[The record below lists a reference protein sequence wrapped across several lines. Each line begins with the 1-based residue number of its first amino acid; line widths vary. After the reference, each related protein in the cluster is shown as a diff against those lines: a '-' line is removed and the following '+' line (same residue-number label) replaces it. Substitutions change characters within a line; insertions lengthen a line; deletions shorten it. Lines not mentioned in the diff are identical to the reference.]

1 MEPSE
6 VRRRIDGYS
15 SSASTLAAR
24 QWRKMRTVDDWPT
37 IASRLTL
44 MVQANMVAAARFSA
58 GEAADALGSDAA
70 VNPAAWGKAASDGR
84 PLDSLLYSGVAH
96 ARGLYGSGRTDQQ
109 IMNAGLAWMQTIIGT
124 QVGDAARSAS
134 GVVTTATEGAGWIR
148 YVSPPCCQRC
158 AVLAGKWFRWNEG
171 FRRHPNCFPAG
182 VVTSGPSVDAA
193 TRRWYEGELVVLST
207 ASGQQLPVTGN
218 HPILTRRGWVPAN
231 LIQEGDEVF
240 RSTLPEGA
248 AALEVPNHDQVPA
261 RIEDVWGSLAVAGLD
276 AVPATPED
284 FHGDG
289 QHGQVDVVLADR
301 TLADGHLAQFAH
313 HVQQGR
319 LAGATWPPDPLDG
332 QCPAPL
338 LDLGL
343 PAAARGSVSRPR
355 LVLPLTFG
363 HLAGSDLS
371 SVAGVS
377 AGYAGLQESFCDDI
391 ARDPVLAR
399 ECVLAGSGE
408 VRLDNGVGRQGEG
421 FSRWDAPR
429 GPLTLETAEG
439 YARRGRDVLDRLSGQ
454 VEPDRIIQLVR
465 REFRGHVFSL
475 STSEGWHGANSLIV
489 SNCDCLHRPAK
500 SREIPAG
507 YRQAIADSEIRDL
520 TDAQRQALAEGADRN
535 RVLNAYRGSNS
546 AAERLAM
553 TTSRER
559 GGVLTPEGIY
569 RQAGDDRQR
578 AIDLLRRHGYLL

>member
-6 VRRRIDGYS
+6 VRRRIIGYG
-15 SSASTLAAR
+15 SSASTLAGR
-24 QWRKMRTVDDWPT
+24 QWRKMRTLDDWPT
-37 IASRLTL
+37 IATRLTL

-124 QVGDAARSAS
+124 QVADAARSAS
-134 GVVTTATEGAGWIR
+134 GVVTTATEGVGWIR
-148 YVSPPCCQRC
+148 FVSPPCCQRC

-171 FRRHPNCFPAG
+171 FRRHPG
-182 VVTSGPSVDAA
+182 
-193 TRRWYEGELVVLST
+193 
-207 ASGQQLPVTGN
+207 
-218 HPILTRRGWVPAN
+218 
-231 LIQEGDEVF
+231 
-240 RSTLPEGA
+240 
-248 AALEVPNHDQVPA
+248 
-261 RIEDVWGSLAVAGLD
+261 
-276 AVPATPED
+276 
-284 FHGDG
+284 
-289 QHGQVDVVLADR
+289 
-301 TLADGHLAQFAH
+301 
-313 HVQQGR
+313 
-319 LAGATWPPDPLDG
+319 
-332 QCPAPL
+332 
-338 LDLGL
+338 
-343 PAAARGSVSRPR
+343 
-355 LVLPLTFG
+355 
-363 HLAGSDLS
+363 
-371 SVAGVS
+371 
-377 AGYAGLQESFCDDI
+377 
-391 ARDPVLAR
+391 
-399 ECVLAGSGE
+399 
-408 VRLDNGVGRQGEG
+408 
-421 FSRWDAPR
+421 
-429 GPLTLETAEG
+429 
-439 YARRGRDVLDRLSGQ
+439 
-454 VEPDRIIQLVR
+454 
-465 REFRGHVFSL
+465 
-475 STSEGWHGANSLIV
+475 
-489 SNCDCLHRPAK
+489 CDCLHRPAK